1 MIWRRAAISGLIAGA
16 GLWGAHTLTTVDQEL
31 RVLYAEYTLATTDLG
46 HINAQLIR
54 YRTAVIRAI
63 EADTREEYQ
72 RIVESLPLK
81 RNRIEQPLERF
92 IKTTLV
98 TASTKSEA
106 IEELEE
112 LRAVKARVAEYMTT
126 SDQTVQ
132 LLNQRWQTTSPL
144 ESRRLRDL
152 AEENAA
158 ERAGEKFVA
167 VTLEL
172 DRLLDVVAK
181 IAGEARSEA
190 DRQLRMMSTI
200 VIVVSTFLIGL
211 VLFTKG
217 RPK

>member
-1 MIWRRAAISGLIAGA
+1 MIWPRIVISALIAGA
-16 GLWGAHTLTTVDQEL
+16 GLGGAYTLTTVDQEL

-54 YRTAVIRAI
+54 YRTSVLRAI
-63 EADTREEYQ
+63 EADSREEYQ
-72 RIVESLPLK
+72 RIVDALPLK

-92 IKTTLV
+92 IKAALA

-106 IEELEE
+106 IEELAE
-112 LRAVKARVAEYMTT
+112 LRAVKARVAEYMAT

-132 LLNQRWQTTSPL
+132 LLNQRWQTASPG
-144 ESRRLRDL
+144 EVRRLRDL

-158 ERAGEKFVA
+158 KRAGEKFVA

-172 DRLLDVVAK
+172 DHLLDVVAK

-190 DRQLRMMSTI
+190 DRQLRIMSAI
-200 VIVVSTFLIGL
+200 VIAVSSFLIGL
-211 VLFTKG
+211 VLFTK
-217 RPK
+217 RD

>member
-1 MIWRRAAISGLIAGA
+1 MIWRRAVISGLIAGS

-92 IKTTLV
+92 IKTTLA

-106 IEELEE
+106 IEELAE
-112 LRAVKARVAEYMTT
+112 LRAVKGRVAEYMTT

-158 ERAGEKFVA
+158 ERAGEQFVA

-181 IAGEARSEA
+181 IAGQARSEA

-200 VIVVSTFLIGL
+200 VIVVSGFLIGL